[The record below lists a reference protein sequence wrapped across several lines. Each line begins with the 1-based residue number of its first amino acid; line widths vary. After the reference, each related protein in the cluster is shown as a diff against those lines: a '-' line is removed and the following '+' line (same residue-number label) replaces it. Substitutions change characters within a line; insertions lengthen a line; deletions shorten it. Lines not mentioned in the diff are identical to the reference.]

1 MSGMHKNAGKRLLI
15 GLAIAIAFT
24 VAAMLILAVAL
35 ITLDAEDKT
44 ISIINQFVKI
54 AAILLGTIFAVPRGG
69 ERGLASGVFIAVVY
83 TVLGYICYLALGGAS
98 FSFTGMLGEILIGT
112 AVGAVC
118 GAVRAN
124 LNPKRKHRTNNASA

>member
-1 MSGMHKNAGKRLLI
+1 MSGKRKNTVKRLLI

-24 VAAMLILAVAL
+24 IAAMLILAVAL
-35 ITLDAEDKT
+35 ITLDVDDKT

-83 TVLGYICYLALGGAS
+83 TVLGYICYLAFGGAV

-112 AVGAVC
+112 AAGAVC
-118 GAVRAN
+118 GTVRAN

>member
-1 MSGMHKNAGKRLLI
+1 MSGMRKNAGKRLLI

-54 AAILLGTIFAVPRGG
+54 AAILFGTIFAVPRGG

>member
-1 MSGMHKNAGKRLLI
+1 MSGMRKNAGKRLLI

-69 ERGLASGVFIAVVY
+69 ERGLVSGVFIAVVY

>member
-1 MSGMHKNAGKRLLI
+1 MSGMRKNAGKRLLI

>member
-1 MSGMHKNAGKRLLI
+1 MSGMRKNAGKRLLI

-24 VAAMLILAVAL
+24 IAAMLILAVAL

-83 TVLGYICYLALGGAS
+83 TVLGHICYLALGGAS
-98 FSFTGMLGEILIGT
+98 FSLTGMLGEILIGT

>member
-1 MSGMHKNAGKRLLI
+1 MSGMRKNAGKRLLI

-118 GAVRAN
+118 GAVQAN

>member
-1 MSGMHKNAGKRLLI
+1 MSGMRKNAGKRLLI

-24 VAAMLILAVAL
+24 IAAMLILAVAL